1 MLFDVKIEEILSRI
15 VVIEAEDM
23 DSAER
28 IAEKMYRDEE
38 IVLDYSD
45 MVGNVNIISMG
56 SEYEDASIKPYNS

>member
-15 VVIEAEDM
+15 IVIEAEDM

-28 IAEKMYRDEE
+28 IAEKMYKDEE

-45 MVGNVNIISMG
+45 MQGDVNIMAMG
-56 SEYEDASIKPYNS
+56 KGYQDDNITPYNN

>member
-28 IAEKMYRDEE
+28 IAEEMYKNEE

-45 MVGNVNIISMG
+45 LQGDATFYSQG
-56 SEYEDASIKPYNS
+56 GGYEDDNIVAENC